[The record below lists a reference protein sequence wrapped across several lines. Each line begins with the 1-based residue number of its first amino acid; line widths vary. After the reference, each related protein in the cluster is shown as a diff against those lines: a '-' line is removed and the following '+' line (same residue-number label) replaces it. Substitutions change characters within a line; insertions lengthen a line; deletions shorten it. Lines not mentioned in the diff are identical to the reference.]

1 MSWCERSSTDRHLD
15 FLMAFNKIVF
25 KNAAGLGRPA
35 WPDKLEVKSEKLVQH
50 QIILCEISN
59 RCISLKEI
67 LLERLWLCH
76 GSQSNNLHQRCGMA
90 SNRATILGWRRVK
103 PPDTSSIITH
113 LDSSIASRRT
123 AYRYL
128 YVSAFPLLS
137 ILTRSPHIRN
147 SLQFSLSCSTVS
159 INIYMHLWFV
169 NAYFWKNVVCFYMC
183 AAV

>member
-1 MSWCERSSTDRHLD
+1 MVLNSIPLASCRIHANSVGFHDQTLLQSLHFSYPVVATSC
-15 FLMAFNKIVF
+15 
-25 KNAAGLGRPA
+25 A
-35 WPDKLEVKSEKLVQH
+35 WLNYGKF
-50 QIILCEISN
+50 SN
-59 RCISLKEI
+59 RCISLKDI

-90 SNRATILGWRRVK
+90 SNRATILGWRRAK

-113 LDSSIASRRT
+113 LDSSIASRWT

-128 YVSAFPLLS
+128 YVSAFLLLS
-137 ILTRSPHIRN
+137 IFTRSPHIRN
-147 SLQFSLSCSTVS
+147 SLQFSLPCSTVS